1 MTEETVKKK
10 KVRVRNVDGSKNAKS
25 AKSED
30 HISKKVQYQKLLVK
44 NYQKTETAIALMT
57 LAILAFTN
65 VFVTHLFNGANEYW
79 LLAICSLISFGIELT
94 AFGLIYYCMTHYDGK
109 DFKRYMQKLTIL
121 IGASLAFTAVVK
133 LLIVIF
139 F

>member
-25 AKSED
+25 AKAED
-30 HISKKVQYQKLLVK
+30 HIAKKVQYKKLLVK
-44 NYQKTETAIALMT
+44 NYQKTETAVALMT

-79 LLAICSLISFGIELT
+79 LLAICSLVSFGIELT
-94 AFGLIYYCMTHYDGK
+94 AFGLIYCCLTHYDGK

-121 IGASLAFTAVVK
+121 IASSLAFTAVVK

>member
-10 KVRVRNVDGSKNAKS
+10 KVRVRNVNGSKN

-30 HISKKVQYQKLLVK
+30 HISKKVQYKKLLVK
-44 NYQKTETAIALMT
+44 NYQKTETAVALMT
-57 LAILAFTN
+57 LAILAFAN
-65 VFVTHLFNGANEYW
+65 VFVTHLFNGTNEYW
-79 LLAICSLISFGIELT
+79 LLAICSLVSFAIELT
-94 AFGLIYYCMTHYDGK
+94 SFGLIYYCLTHYDGK
-109 DFKRYMQKLTIL
+109 DFKRYMRKLTIL
-121 IGASLAFTAVVK
+121 IASSLAFTAVVK

>member
-10 KVRVRNVDGSKNAKS
+10 KVRVRNVDGSKNAKF
-25 AKSED
+25 AKAED
-30 HISKKVQYQKLLVK
+30 HIAKKVQYKKLLVK
-44 NYQKTETAIALMT
+44 NYQKTETAVALMT

-79 LLAICSLISFGIELT
+79 LLAICSLVSFGIELT
-94 AFGLIYYCMTHYDGK
+94 AFGLIYYCLTRYDGK

-121 IGASLAFTAVVK
+121 TASSLAFTAVVK

>member
-10 KVRVRNVDGSKNAKS
+10 KVRVRNVDGSKNTKS

-30 HISKKVQYQKLLVK
+30 HISKKVQYKKLLVK
-44 NYQKTETAIALMT
+44 NYQKTETAVALMT

-79 LLAICSLISFGIELT
+79 LLAICSLVSFGIELT
-94 AFGLIYYCMTHYDGK
+94 AFGLIYYCLTHYDGK

-121 IGASLAFTAVVK
+121 IASSLAFTAVVK

>member
-25 AKSED
+25 EN
-30 HISKKVQYQKLLVK
+30 HISKKVQYKKMLVK
-44 NYQKTETAIALMT
+44 NYQKTETAVALMT
-57 LAILAFTN
+57 LAILAFAN
-65 VFVTHLFNGANEYW
+65 VLVTHLFNGANEYW
-79 LLAICSLISFGIELT
+79 LLAICSLVSFAIELT
-94 AFGLIYYCMTHYDGK
+94 SFGLIYYCLTHYDGK
-109 DFKRYMQKLTIL
+109 DFKRYMKKLTIL
-121 IGASLAFTAVVK
+121 IASSLAFTAVVK

>member
-25 AKSED
+25 EN
-30 HISKKVQYQKLLVK
+30 HISKKVQYKKLLVK
-44 NYQKTETAIALMT
+44 NYQKTETAVALMT

-79 LLAICSLISFGIELT
+79 LLAICSLVSFGIELT
-94 AFGLIYYCMTHYDGK
+94 AFGLIYYCLTHYDGK

-121 IGASLAFTAVVK
+121 IASSLAFTAVVK